1 MSHLLRTTNVFQMDH
16 RRYFSLCPVSQ
27 KLVKSVDYLL
37 LMEQQCVSKRANCWC
52 IFKTCSETK
61 CIYHHCIWTAVNICG
76 TKPDFSTV
84 GFVCVGFFCLGNP
97 GLKRCRIE
105 KMNIVGCYLKNLG
118 KAQFSKAQ
126 QFEIQSFNYN
136 TNIFPLEASLPQ
148 DEEQHLVWFR
158 ERLLNISFSRSFL
171 TVINILG
178 NKLPYFSCCVR
189 GGILIWTWGGC
200 MSTTAE

>member
-1 MSHLLRTTNVFQMDH
+1 MSHPLRTTNVFQMDH

-97 GLKRCRIE
+97 GLKWCRIE
-105 KMNIVGCYLKNLG
+105 KMNIVGCYLNKPG
-118 KAQFSKAQ
+118 KSSVF
-126 QFEIQSFNYN
+126 QSTAIWNSVLQLQY
-136 TNIFPLEASLPQ
+136 
-148 DEEQHLVWFR
+148 QHLP
-158 ERLLNISFSRSFL
+158 
-171 TVINILG
+171 LG
-178 NKLPYFSCCVR
+178 GLSAPGWR
-189 GGILIWTWGGC
+189 TTPC
-200 MSTTAE
+200 MAQRAFT